1 MHCGR
6 VVVFPRAHA
15 AVLEEFPLPAPGP
28 GQVLVQAEFSCISAG
43 TERKRY
49 MHTFGESGVA
59 QGRGFPARPGY
70 ASVGT
75 ILERGPGVDAF
86 APGERVLTMAN
97 HASHYLRTV
106 GTDAIE
112 RIPSGVKSEHAALAV
127 LGQVALAGVRRAPPE
142 IGHAALAAGQG
153 VIGQLI
159 VQFLKAAGCGPV
171 IATDVLDFRLEMAQR
186 SGADLTV
193 HAGREDVRA
202 AVMAATGGR
211 GVERVYDAV
220 PVPHALPTHLGV
232 AATRGVIV
240 VLGTP
245 LGNVELN
252 LYPDF
257 ARRELTLMGVYQP
270 LTPTAETPQT
280 PWTQQRHR
288 QLYLHML
295 ASGDLE
301 VEHLVT
307 HVAPPAQAPA
317 VYAMLAQGGENS
329 LGVLFDWR

>member
-1 MHCGR
+1 MERGR

-15 AVLEEFPLPAPGP
+15 AVLEEFPIPAPGP
-28 GQVLVQAEFSCISAG
+28 GQVLVRAEYSCISAG

-49 MHTFGESGVA
+49 MHTFADSGVP
-59 QGRGFPARPGY
+59 QRPFPARPGY

-75 ILERGPGVDAF
+75 ILERGTGVDAF

-97 HASHYLRTV
+97 HASHYLRAV
-106 GTDAIE
+106 DSDAID
-112 RIPSGVKSEHAALAV
+112 RVPAGVRSDQAALGV
-127 LGQVALAGVRRAPPE
+127 LAQVALAGVRRAPPE

-159 VQFLKAAGCGPV
+159 VQFLKAAGCAPV
-171 IATDVLDFRLEMAQR
+171 IATDVLDFRLERSRR
-186 SGADLTV
+186 SGADLTIN
-193 HAGREDVRA
+193 AAREDVRA
-202 AVMAATGGR
+202 AVMAATGGN

-220 PVPHALPTHLGV
+220 PAPHALPANLRV

-245 LGNVELN
+245 LGRVELN

-270 LTPTAETPQT
+270 LTPTAATPQT

-288 QLYLHML
+288 CLYLTML
-295 ASGDLE
+295 AAGELN
-301 VEHLVT
+301 VEHLIT
-307 HVAPPAQAPA
+307 HAAPPAEAGA
-317 VYAMLAQGGENS
+317 VYAMLADGGEDS